1 MQRYRRAQS
10 YRKSLL
16 LHRVNQQKKEIKNL
30 NWKTENF
37 SSSLQQKIEKLV
49 WIGVKNFIKNCQ
61 QQESFAAKKVH
72 HSKLNDLG
80 LDERNV
86 NGDPNVITNLS
97 SHALTSYE
105 RSALNKS
112 LNYSI
117 LPSYFN
123 FLQIQASFECIYQEI
138 QSDLRFKERIELK
151 RMILIFIANINPDIF
166 A

>member
-1 MQRYRRAQS
+1 M
-10 YRKSLL
+10 
-16 LHRVNQQKKEIKNL
+16 
-30 NWKTENF
+30 NWKTKNF
-37 SSSLQQKIEKLV
+37 SFSLQQKIEKLV

-72 HSKLNDLG
+72 HSKLNNLG

-86 NGDPNVITNLS
+86 NGDSNVITNIS

-117 LPSYFN
+117 FSSYFN
-123 FLQIQASFECIYQEI
+123 FLQIQASFERVYQET
-138 QSDLRFKERIELK
+138 QSDL
-151 RMILIFIANINPDIF
+151 
-166 A
+166 

>member
-1 MQRYRRAQS
+1 M
-10 YRKSLL
+10 
-16 LHRVNQQKKEIKNL
+16 

-97 SHALTSYE
+97 SIALTSYE
-105 RSALNKS
+105 RSALNKC
-112 LNYSI
+112 LN
-117 LPSYFN
+117 
-123 FLQIQASFECIYQEI
+123 
-138 QSDLRFKERIELK
+138 
-151 RMILIFIANINPDIF
+151 
-166 A
+166 